1 MSKPIVLQDVHL
13 AFIRRYKRNSFT
25 ERAARDLIPY
35 MCTCHEARQYTKVAK
50 KSPQATTEELM
61 SEMEKMYIKGVTPRQ
76 ASEDIRKLP
85 AFC

>member
-13 AFIRRYKRNSFT
+13 AFIRRYKRYSFT
-25 ERAARDLIPY
+25 ERAARELIPY

-50 KSPQATTEELM
+50 KSPRATTEELM
-61 SEMEKMYIKGVTPRQ
+61 SEMEKGVTPRQ
-76 ASEDIRKLP
+76 ASEDIRKLQ